1 MDYALIWYLMS
12 VESIS
17 IWLILL
23 ALGLFAFGLVPKIRS
38 AVKMDSLD
46 MDISYM
52 LTSLE
57 RYPSI
62 FRPDEK
68 EALKEWAAED
78 RSTKRWPFIVA
89 IVCLTLN
96 AFLPSKETTAALGGY
111 YLAKESLSAPIGQAL
126 KAKIEEIALETLR
139 SKPEAVK

>member
-1 MDYALIWYLMS
+1 MEYALIWYLMS

-38 AVKMDSLD
+38 SVKMDCLD
-46 MDISYM
+46 MRIEQM
-52 LTSLE
+52 MTSIE
-57 RYPSI
+57 WYPSI

-78 RSTKRWPFIVA
+78 RTIKRWPFIIA
-89 IVCLTLN
+89 TICLTIS

-111 YLAKESLSAPIGQAL
+111 YLAKESLSTPVGQAL
-126 KAKIEEIALETLR
+126 KAKIEEIALETLAP
-139 SKPEAVK
+139 KPKVVK